1 MITQVKDQI
10 QQLPD
15 AVIGELVEW
24 LNSYY
29 DGEVW
34 DRQMAADIERMGD
47 EEWER
52 RLVEATEDDGG
63 RRAAI
68 LRLMN
73 ALEPTTDEKRALF
86 LKDLFFVVGD
96 TLENFQE

>member
-1 MITQVKDQI
+1 MITQIKEQI
-10 QQLPD
+10 LQLPD
-15 AVIGELVEW
+15 ALVGELAAW

-34 DRQMAADIERMGD
+34 DRQMAADLERLGD

-52 RLVEATEDDGG
+52 RLVAASEDDGG

-73 ALEPTTDEKRALF
+73 ALEPTTDEKRDQYLQDLF
-86 LKDLFFVVGD
+86 LVVGES
-96 TLENFQE
+96 LENFEE